1 MIITN
6 SKQVSDYTKSAR
18 NHGITRSL
26 DNRFSAGKPWEY
38 DIEESGFNF
47 RLDEIRSA
55 LGLSQMKRLD
65 KSNDLR
71 KKASEY
77 YTSQLSDIKG
87 IIPPIDSKN
96 NENSFH
102 LYIIRITKDFPIT
115 RDVLFKK
122 LLENGIRTSVHYKP
136 LNQFT
141 LFKKMA
147 KSYDKLEISN
157 MLYDEILSLPMYH
170 TIRKSDQNYVIKN
183 IKNGSI

>member
-1 MIITN
+1 LN
-6 SKQVSDYTKSAR
+6 
-18 NHGITRSL
+18 
-26 DNRFSAGKPWEY
+26 NRFSSGKPWEY
-38 DIEESGFNF
+38 DVKEIGFNY

-77 YTSQLSDIKG
+77 YTSQLSDIQG
-87 IIPPIDSKN
+87 IIPPMDSKN

-122 LLENGIRTSVHYKP
+122 LLNNGIRTSVHYKP
-136 LNQFT
+136 LNQFS

-147 KSYDKLEISN
+147 KSHDKLKISN
-157 MLYDEILSLPMYH
+157 MLYDEILSLPMYS
-170 TIRKSDQNYVIKN
+170 TIRKSDQNYVIEN
-183 IKNGSI
+183 IKNLII